1 MTFVPLGLVPL
12 PRVKFRAHN
21 GTTLLENED
30 LLTGMSS
37 APKLSTT
44 DSILTSA
51 SI

>member
-1 MTFVPLGLVPL
+1 MTFVPLGLIPL

-21 GTTLLENED
+21 GTTPLENEG

-37 APKLSTT
+37 APKLPTT